1 MKKLFVCTGALL
13 LLAVSP
19 AGAQFFIS
27 SAPAHE
33 VAAAQKADSACF
45 RRADGK
51 PVAIET
57 VERDSTGIDTLRR
70 IDTVD
75 SDLIRLRDGGQRD
88 NLDVLVVLG
97 SLDGGRDGNMI
108 LEVAGFGLTL
118 GHTPM
123 QRMELKKPRVWFNAF
138 SNIELGFTQL
148 VGVDYSGYASGEKGF
163 LDQRLGS
170 SFHFSFSAVQLRLAL
185 NRSRSLCLGVGMQ
198 YTLDNYRLSD
208 NTITLGNDGGRVVPV
223 ALDEPAGKS
232 KAVTSSLGIPVRLT
246 YTPAKHLRI
255 TAVAYS
261 DFLLGADAI
270 YKKPKEKNSLSGF
283 RAYQFGVGLSVSYR
297 GFGFFTRYGVTPLF
311 KQHAGPDCHAFSFG
325 VGLML

>member
-1 MKKLFVCTGALL
+1 MRT
-13 LLAVSP
+13 
-19 AGAQFFIS
+19 
-27 SAPAHE
+27 
-33 VAAAQKADSACF
+33 
-45 RRADGK
+45 
-51 PVAIET
+51 
-57 VERDSTGIDTLRR
+57 
-70 IDTVD
+70 
-75 SDLIRLRDGGQRD
+75 
-88 NLDVLVVLG
+88 
-97 SLDGGRDGNMI
+97 
-108 LEVAGFGLTL
+108 
-118 GHTPM
+118 
-123 QRMELKKPRVWFNAF
+123 
-138 SNIELGFTQL
+138 
-148 VGVDYSGYASGEKGF
+148 
-163 LDQRLGS
+163 
-170 SFHFSFSAVQLRLAL
+170 
-185 NRSRSLCLGVGMQ
+185 
-198 YTLDNYRLSD
+198 
-208 NTITLGNDGGRVVPV
+208 VPV

>member
-1 MKKLFVCTGALL
+1 MK
-13 LLAVSP
+13 S
-19 AGAQFFIS
+19 
-27 SAPAHE
+27 
-33 VAAAQKADSACF
+33 
-45 RRADGK
+45 
-51 PVAIET
+51 
-57 VERDSTGIDTLRR
+57 LRR
-70 IDTVD
+70 RKPIRPVSAEPTENRLPSRPWSAIRRESIRSGGLIRWD
-75 SDLIRLRDGGQRD
+75 SDLIRLR
-88 NLDVLVVLG
+88 
-97 SLDGGRDGNMI
+97 DGGRDGNMI

-283 RAYQFGVGLSVSYR
+283 TGLSVR
-297 GFGFFTRYGVTPLF
+297 GRSQCQLSRFRVLHPLRRDSAVQTACGTPT
-311 KQHAGPDCHAFSFG
+311 AMPSRSVSDSCSDCN
-325 VGLML
+325 LT

>member
-19 AGAQFFIS
+19 AAAQFFVS
-27 SAPAHE
+27 LAPAHE

-75 SDLIRLRDGGQRD
+75 SDLIRLH
-88 NLDVLVVLG
+88 
-97 SLDGGRDGNMI
+97 DGGRDGNMI

-163 LDQRLGS
+163 LDERRGS

-185 NRSRSLCLGVGMQ
+185 NRSRSL
-198 YTLDNYRLSD
+198 
-208 NTITLGNDGGRVVPV
+208 
-223 ALDEPAGKS
+223 
-232 KAVTSSLGIPVRLT
+232 
-246 YTPAKHLRI
+246 
-255 TAVAYS
+255 
-261 DFLLGADAI
+261 
-270 YKKPKEKNSLSGF
+270 
-283 RAYQFGVGLSVSYR
+283 
-297 GFGFFTRYGVTPLF
+297 
-311 KQHAGPDCHAFSFG
+311 
-325 VGLML
+325 

>member
-75 SDLIRLRDGGQRD
+75 SDLIRLR
-88 NLDVLVVLG
+88 
-97 SLDGGRDGNMI
+97 DGGRDGNMI

-208 NTITLGNDGGRVVPV
+208 NTITLGNDGGCRSGR
-223 ALDEPAGKS
+223 AGRTRRQVES
-232 KAVTSSLGIPVRLT
+232 RHLLARHSRSADLHSGETPTDHGRRLFRLPLGRRRDL
-246 YTPAKHLRI
+246 
-255 TAVAYS
+255 
-261 DFLLGADAI
+261 
-270 YKKPKEKNSLSGF
+270 
-283 RAYQFGVGLSVSYR
+283 
-297 GFGFFTRYGVTPLF
+297 
-311 KQHAGPDCHAFSFG
+311 
-325 VGLML
+325 

>member
-1 MKKLFVCTGALL
+1 MYGALL

-75 SDLIRLRDGGQRD
+75 SDLIRLR
-88 NLDVLVVLG
+88 
-97 SLDGGRDGNMI
+97 DGGRDGNMI

-185 NRSRSLCLGVGMQ
+185 NRSRSLCLGWACS
-198 YTLDNYRLSD
+198 TRS
-208 NTITLGNDGGRVVPV
+208 TITGSPIIRSRSATTEDVSFRSRWTNP
-223 ALDEPAGKS
+223 PAS
-232 KAVTSSLGIPVRLT
+232 R
-246 YTPAKHLRI
+246 
-255 TAVAYS
+255 
-261 DFLLGADAI
+261 
-270 YKKPKEKNSLSGF
+270 KPSPPRSAF
-283 RAYQFGVGLSVSYR
+283 PFG
-297 GFGFFTRYGVTPLF
+297 
-311 KQHAGPDCHAFSFG
+311 
-325 VGLML
+325 

>member
-1 MKKLFVCTGALL
+1 M
-13 LLAVSP
+13 
-19 AGAQFFIS
+19 
-27 SAPAHE
+27 
-33 VAAAQKADSACF
+33 
-45 RRADGK
+45 
-51 PVAIET
+51 
-57 VERDSTGIDTLRR
+57 
-70 IDTVD
+70 D
-75 SDLIRLRDGGQRD
+75 SDLIRLR
-88 NLDVLVVLG
+88 
-97 SLDGGRDGNMI
+97 DGGRDGNMI

-208 NTITLGNDGGRVVPV
+208 NTVTLGNDGGRIVPV

-297 GFGFFTRYGVTPLF
+297 GFGFFHPLRRDSAL
-311 KQHAGPDCHAFSFG
+311 QT
-325 VGLML
+325 

>member
-1 MKKLFVCTGALL
+1 M
-13 LLAVSP
+13 
-19 AGAQFFIS
+19 
-27 SAPAHE
+27 
-33 VAAAQKADSACF
+33 D
-45 RRADGK
+45 R
-51 PVAIET
+51 
-57 VERDSTGIDTLRR
+57 
-70 IDTVD
+70 
-75 SDLIRLRDGGQRD
+75 DLIRRR
-88 NLDVLVVLG
+88 
-97 SLDGGRDGNMI
+97 DGGRDGNMI

-311 KQHAGPDCHAFSFG
+311 KHNMGPDCHAFSFG

>member
-75 SDLIRLRDGGQRD
+75 SDLIRLR
-88 NLDVLVVLG
+88 
-97 SLDGGRDGNMI
+97 DGGRDGNMI

-185 NRSRSLCLGVGMQ
+185 NRSLSLCLGVGMQ

>member
-75 SDLIRLRDGGQRD
+75 SDLIRLR
-88 NLDVLVVLG
+88 
-97 SLDGGRDGNMI
+97 DGGRDGNMI

-223 ALDEPAGKS
+223 ALDEPADKS
-232 KAVTSSLGIPVRLT
+232 KFVTSSLGIPIRLI
-246 YTPAKHLRI
+246 YKPFKHFQASVI
-255 TAVAYS
+255 AYS
-261 DFLLGADAI
+261 DFGIELTSLH
-270 YKKPKEKNSLSGF
+270 KKPRVEYELSGL
-283 RAYQFGVGLSVSYR
+283 RTYQFGVGGTVSYY
-297 GFGFFTRYGVTPLF
+297 GIGIFASYGVTPLF
-311 KQHAGPDCHAFSFG
+311 KKHAGPECHTFSFG
-325 VGLML
+325 ISLLM

>member
-13 LLAVSP
+13 LLAVWP
-19 AGAQFFIS
+19 AAAQLFVS
-27 SAPAHE
+27 LAPAQE
-33 VAAAQKADSACF
+33 ACSAQKADSACF
-45 RRADGK
+45 HRADGK

-57 VERDSTGIDTLRR
+57 MNRDSTGIDTLRR

-75 SDLIRLRDGGQRD
+75 SDLIRLRDGG
-88 NLDVLVVLG
+88 
-97 SLDGGRDGNMI
+97 RDGNMI

-123 QRMELKKPRVWFNAF
+123 QQMELKKPRVWFNAF
-138 SNIELGFTQL
+138 SSVELGFTQL

-163 LDQRLGS
+163 LDQRLGP
-170 SFHFSFSAVQLRLAL
+170 SFHFSFSAVQIRLAL
-185 NRSRSLCLGVGMQ
+185 NRSRSLSLGLGLQ

-208 NTITLGNDGGRVVPV
+208 NTISLGNDGGRIVPV

-232 KAVTSSLGIPVRLT
+232 KAVASSLGIPVRLT
-246 YTPAKHLRI
+246 YSPAKHLHI

-283 RAYQFGVGLSVSYR
+283 RAYQFGVGVSVSYR

-311 KQHAGPDCHAFSFG
+311 KHNMGPDCHAVSFG
-325 VGLML
+325 IGLML

>member
-13 LLAVSP
+13 LAVSP
-19 AGAQFFIS
+19 AAAQFFVS
-27 SAPAHE
+27 LAPAHE

-75 SDLIRLRDGGQRD
+75 SDLIRLR
-88 NLDVLVVLG
+88 
-97 SLDGGRDGNMI
+97 DGGRDGNMI

-208 NTITLGNDGGRVVPV
+208 NTVTLGNDGGRIVPV
-223 ALDEPAGKS
+223 ARRQVESRHLLARHSRPADLHSGETPS
-232 KAVTSSLGIPVRLT
+232 DHGRRLFRLPLGRRRDL
-246 YTPAKHLRI
+246 
-255 TAVAYS
+255 
-261 DFLLGADAI
+261 
-270 YKKPKEKNSLSGF
+270 
-283 RAYQFGVGLSVSYR
+283 
-297 GFGFFTRYGVTPLF
+297 
-311 KQHAGPDCHAFSFG
+311 
-325 VGLML
+325 

>member
-27 SAPAHE
+27 FAPAHE

-75 SDLIRLRDGGQRD
+75 SDLIRLRDGG
-88 NLDVLVVLG
+88 
-97 SLDGGRDGNMI
+97 RDGNMI

-138 SNIELGFTQL
+138 SNIDLGFTQL

-185 NRSRSLCLGVGMQ
+185 NRSRS
-198 YTLDNYRLSD
+198 
-208 NTITLGNDGGRVVPV
+208 LGNDGGRVVPV

-283 RAYQFGVGLSVSYR
+283 RAYQFGGGLSVSYR

-311 KQHAGPDCHAFSFG
+311 KHNMGPDCHAFSFG